1 MKHKKRIIK
10 SFLAFVCAFVMCL
23 SIASPTYALDS
34 NSTLEEKIKIS

>member
-23 SIASPTYALDS
+23 SIASPTYALD
-34 NSTLEEKIKIS
+34 NSTLEEKK